1 MPASSSQEAE
11 QGNVK
16 NNFLQGMHGTVK
28 IDIVCDGKT
37 SRVSFPTTHLTASD
51 SNEVLPDSEAIQVIY
66 GNILDHLAGCNWFD
80 SHKMEQIVSF
90 IEAIMNRD
98 DGKRAHLRGLT
109 YCNYGRDISIMFDYA
124 KSIKSKCCINDT
136 FAMKFSLERA
146 FSTNA
151 ALLATVTDN
160 IVPVNIAPYMDG
172 LSRASYELD
181 DRSVAYMSATD
192 SKTAHYIRL
201 SELKESSENVS
212 VLGDVAHGEIHYQDS
227 SDSYARHDHRNERDR
242 DRHRYGAREEYID
255 PRKRMAPGQRRYTMA
270 AGNIPGTSLFKTE
283 RPPSAMLVC
292 GEDQTPATRQIL
304 LLTIANNR
312 IPEQRHRNFGTATK
326 EVMIDTECFLFFGTQ
341 ISLSE
346 AWGKTSTAQ
355 GYNRIFLTLAWV
367 LSGKVVVSR
376 TNCLTS
382 ILFFLTR

>member
-1 MPASSSQEAE
+1 
-11 QGNVK
+11 
-16 NNFLQGMHGTVK
+16 
-28 IDIVCDGKT
+28 
-37 SRVSFPTTHLTASD
+37 
-51 SNEVLPDSEAIQVIY
+51 
-66 GNILDHLAGCNWFD
+66 
-80 SHKMEQIVSF
+80 
-90 IEAIMNRD
+90 
-98 DGKRAHLRGLT
+98 
-109 YCNYGRDISIMFDYA
+109 
-124 KSIKSKCCINDT
+124 
-136 FAMKFSLERA
+136 MKFSLERA

-160 IVPVNIAPYMDG
+160 IVPVNITPYMDG

-242 DRHRYGAREEYID
+242 DRHRYGAREEFID

-283 RPPSAMLVC
+283 RPTSAMLVC

-326 EVMIDTECFLFFGTQ
+326 EVMIDTECFLVWYANFVKRSMGKNIYCPGIQSYLPNSCMGLEWESGGVPDELLDKHTLLSNALKEDLLFAASKHDDYHNI
-341 ISLSE
+341 ISISKCGFSALHNVIRLACPIIKEKVPNGFLLTYSD
-346 AWGKTSTAQ
+346 ANDITVHVR
-355 GYNRIFLTLAWV
+355 RIHEY
-367 LSGKVVVSR
+367 
-376 TNCLTS
+376 
-382 ILFFLTR
+382 IL